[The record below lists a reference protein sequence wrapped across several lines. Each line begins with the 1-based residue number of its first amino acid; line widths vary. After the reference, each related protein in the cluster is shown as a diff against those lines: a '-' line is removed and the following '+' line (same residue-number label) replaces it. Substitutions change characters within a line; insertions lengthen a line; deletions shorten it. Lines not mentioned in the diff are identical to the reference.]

1 MNRLSTISKRD
12 DATASPANVDSAVQM
27 GKIRPSS
34 PCLLPQTFQWLAQ
47 DKRFSR
53 KCSEQLTKPAVSKQ
67 LARRNRILAALP
79 DVEFA
84 RLLPHLESVH
94 LEKGEIV
101 YLTGDEMQYAY
112 FLESGLL
119 SFLSTTET
127 GSTVEVAMVGNEGL
141 AGLPVILRNPI
152 TPYEVVVQFAS
163 EAFKL
168 RAELLQE
175 EFNRGET
182 LQEWVLRYINVMMV
196 QAAQSSICN
205 RFHSFEQTLSRWLL
219 TVQDRVNSDSLNLTH
234 ETIAHALG
242 VPRTAVTMAAGTLQ
256 RAGIIRYSRGKISIL
271 DHSKLEAN
279 SCECYR
285 IISNELRQFNSV

>member
-1 MNRLSTISKRD
+1 MTI
-12 DATASPANVDSAVQM
+12 
-27 GKIRPSS
+27 
-34 PCLLPQTFQWLAQ
+34 L
-47 DKRFSR
+47 
-53 KCSEQLTKPAVSKQ
+53 AVSKQ

-101 YLTGDEMQYAY
+101 YLTGDDIQYAY

-127 GSTVEVAMVGNEGL
+127 GSTIEVAMVGNEGIV
-141 AGLPVILRNPI
+141 GLPVILRNPI

-168 RAELLQE
+168 RAEALKE

-182 LQEWVLRYINVMMV
+182 LHEWVLRYINVLMV
-196 QAAQSSICN
+196 QVAQSSICN

-256 RAGIIRYSRGKISIL
+256 RAGVIRYSRGKIFIL
-271 DHSKLEAN
+271 DHNRLEAN

-285 IISNELRQFNSV
+285 IMSNELRQFNSV